1 MISML
6 KNKETRNS
14 FIYLGASLFSAFA
27 GFLMIRYFTRHL
39 DPNDFGILGYTSA
52 VNSFILPF
60 ITLNLETYFIQK
72 NYNVKEEA
80 DKKLLLGSLVLAT
93 VIWSVFITALMSVG
107 GSIIF
112 NTAGVK
118 VSFFPYMFFMLLSNI
133 GATFSTYLLF
143 QYRILGKAGLFFA
156 ITFIQTVL
164 VLGLG
169 YLFVS
174 YLQWGIYGRILGILM
189 GTFIVGILCLAL
201 MNKYMVWVI
210 DKKTIRDGLRF
221 SLPLVPYTIAV
232 LLYEML
238 DRVFLE
244 RYSPN
249 DMSEIGIYNIASQY
263 ALVLFMVSLA
273 VYRAFEPM
281 IFKLVS
287 EKNEKRVI
295 RNLIFL
301 NNILLLVALFL
312 VLFSGWLINYLTH
325 GKFNASAEVA
335 TLLLVAFY
343 FRSAYIMLNTVL
355 TAREN
360 TKGIMWF
367 SLAGVLLITA
377 LSIFFVPGY
386 LAIAT
391 AWIKIVLYIVLFL
404 CSYLIIGNRKAYLPF
419 VLHTLITGVVLI
431 LIIFW
436 FSRLGLI
443 NE

>member
-1 MISML
+1 M
-6 KNKETRNS
+6 
-14 FIYLGASLFSAFA
+14 FSAFA
-27 GFLMIRYFTRHL
+27 GFFMIRYFTRYL
-39 DPNDFGILGYTSA
+39 GPNDFGILGYTAA
-52 VNSFILPF
+52 VNSFVLPF

-72 NYNVKEEA
+72 NYNVREA
-80 DKKLLLGSLVLAT
+80 TDKKRLLGSLVLAT
-93 VIWSVFITALMSVG
+93 ASWSVFITAFLSLG
-107 GSIIF
+107 GSILF
-112 NTAGVK
+112 KTTGVK
-118 VSFFPYMFFMLLSNI
+118 VVFFPYMFFMLLSNI

-174 YLQWGIYGRILGILM
+174 FMQWGVYGRILGILT
-189 GTFIVGILCLAL
+189 GTLIVGVLCLIL

-210 DKKTIRDGLRF
+210 DKRTLRDGLKF

-238 DRVFLE
+238 DRIFLE

-273 VYRAFEPM
+273 VYRAFEPL

-287 EKNEKRVI
+287 EKNEKGVI
-295 RNLIFL
+295 RNLLFL

-312 VLFSGWLINYLTH
+312 VLFSGYLINYLTH
-325 GKFNASAEVA
+325 GKFNSSAEVA
-335 TLLLVAFY
+335 TLLVVAFY

-355 TAREN
+355 TARGN

-367 SLAGVLLITA
+367 SLAGVIIIA
-377 LSIFFVPGY
+377 GLSVFFVPGY
-386 LAIAT
+386 LVIAT
-391 AWIKIVLYIVLFL
+391 AWIKVALYMVLFL
-404 CSYLIIGNRKAYLPF
+404 TSFLIIGNRKAYLPF
-419 VLHTLITGVVLI
+419 VWHTIATGAAL
-431 LIIFW
+431 LFIIFW
-436 FSRLGLI
+436 LSRLGLI
-443 NE
+443 NG